1 MINLKWIRHFSF
13 VLGIVLAGAVI
24 AESAEEKGLA
34 IAIEADLRDQG
45 WADSQVQME
54 MVLRNAKG
62 NESKRQLRLK
72 TLEVNDDG
80 DKSLTIFDTPADIKG
95 TGLLSFSNKQG
106 DDDQWLYLPALKRVK
121 RIASKNKSGPFVGS
135 EFAFEDLS
143 SQEIEK
149 YTYLW
154 LRDETFEGQETFVIQ
169 RRPVDKNS
177 GYTRQEVWI
186 DQVYY
191 RSLKVDYYDRK
202 QSLLK
207 TLRSIGYK
215 QYVNKYW
222 RPEKME
228 MLNHQNGKS
237 TDLLWNEYR
246 FSTGLTEKD
255 FNRNSLQRAR

>member
-1 MINLKWIRHFSF
+1 MMKRGWARLFFS
-13 VLGIVLAGAVI
+13 VLGLVLAGTAI

-45 WADSQVQME
+45 WTDSQVQME

-62 NESKRQLRLK
+62 NESKRRVRLK
-72 TLEVNDDG
+72 TLEISDDG
-80 DKSLTIFDTPADIKG
+80 DKSLTIFDTPVDIKG
-95 TGLLSFSNKQG
+95 TGLLSFSHKQG

-121 RIASKNKSGPFVGS
+121 RIASRNKSGPFVGS

-143 SQEIEK
+143 SQEVEK
-149 YTYLW
+149 YTYRW
-154 LRDETFEGQETFVIQ
+154 LRDETFEGQATFVIE

-177 GYTRQEVWI
+177 GYTRQEVWV
-186 DQVYY
+186 DQAHY
-191 RSLKVDYYDRK
+191 RLLKVDYYDRK

-207 TLRSIGYK
+207 TLRSVGYT
-215 QYVNKYW
+215 QYMNKYW
-222 RPEKME
+222 RPAKMV

-255 FNRNSLQRAR
+255 FTRNSLQRAR

>member
-1 MINLKWIRHFSF
+1 MMKRGWARLFYS
-13 VLGIVLAGAVI
+13 VLGLVLVGTAI

-45 WADSQVQME
+45 WIDSQVQME

-62 NESKRQLRLK
+62 NESMRRVRLK
-72 TLEVNDDG
+72 SLEVIDDG

-95 TGLLSFSNKQG
+95 TGLLSFSHKEG

-121 RIASKNKSGPFVGS
+121 RIASRNKSGPFVGS

-143 SQEIEK
+143 SQEVEK
-149 YTYLW
+149 YTYRW
-154 LRDETFEGQETFVIQ
+154 LRDETYEEQATFVIE

-177 GYTRQEVWI
+177 GYTRQEVWV
-186 DQVYY
+186 DQAHY
-191 RSLKVDYYDRK
+191 RLLKIDYYDRK

-207 TLRSIGYK
+207 TLHSVGYT
-215 QYVNKYW
+215 QYMNKYW
-222 RPEKME
+222 RPAKMV

-255 FNRNSLQRAR
+255 FTRNSLQRAR